1 MPEER
6 ERIARLEQQI
16 TELFGDIADRKHEE
30 ERTRDR
36 LHKVEGLLGMLVDQQ
51 QQNRAQEA
59 SQYRRM
65 QLWLQALTVTVGIA
79 GFALTLAV
87 VLTHH

>member
-6 ERIARLEQQI
+6 ERIARLEQQVVALGD
-16 TELFGDIADRKHEE
+16 ELDDRKHEE

-36 LHKVEGLLGMLVDQQ
+36 LHKIEGVLGLLVDAQKQ
-51 QQNRAQEA
+51 ARAQEA

-65 QLWLQALTVTVGIA
+65 ELRLQLLSAAVAVA
-79 GFALTLAV
+79 GLALTLAV
-87 VLTHH
+87 ILTHQ

>member
-51 QQNRAQEA
+51 KQNRVQEA
-59 SQYRRM
+59 NQYKRM
-65 QLWLQALTVTVGIA
+65 ELRLQLLTAVIA
-79 GFALTLAV
+79 VAAILEPFLYHAAA
-87 VLTHH
+87 

>member
-51 QQNRAQEA
+51 KQNRAQEA
-59 SQYRRM
+59 NQYRRM
-65 QLWLQALTVTVGIA
+65 EIRLQ
-79 GFALTLAV
+79 
-87 VLTHH
+87 VLTAVIAFAAMLEPVAYHFASH